1 MAEGSSVVS
10 VNVKGAQLFITVSP
24 LLRRD
29 LYSKGGSR
37 DAYL

>member
-10 VNVKGAQLFITVSP
+10 VNVKGARLFITVSS